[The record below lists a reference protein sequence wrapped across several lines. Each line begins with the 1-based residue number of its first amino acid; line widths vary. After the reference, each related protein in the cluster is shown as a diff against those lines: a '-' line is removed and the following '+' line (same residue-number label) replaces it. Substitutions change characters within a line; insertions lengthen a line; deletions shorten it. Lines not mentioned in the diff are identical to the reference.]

1 MATNTTTQQSYNPY
15 QSNPNIFGLQNLG
28 VGSNKGYDVPALPGQ
43 QLSPTIAKPLGNAVE
58 WIGDKLGMK
67 EGNISEAIAG
77 GPTQHTDP
85 LKLVKTAQAAETTG
99 GNTTLSA
106 DILRNKFGFNDQS
119 VIDSILNSQS
129 DRERYERELSGGGTP
144 QQKSAVDIYKES
156 NPYSDITPEWNP
168 ADFENQLNE
177 IYNQALGFANQQKSF
192 AEQMKQGNIAD
203 IEGQYGVSKGTLD
216 TSRGQAMGTL
226 QESDISARQRQ
237 EQSLDAIRRLYN
249 EMQMGY
255 NQRFGGASSAGEAA
269 RALAGQEQQRQ
280 SGTTRQAT
288 SDALRQI
295 EAQKVQV
302 EENYRNTLLDLEN
315 KKNTAINEANRN
327 FQSAILAIDKDL
339 GTAANEKSLAKMN
352 LLKEY
357 KTDLFNIKQQEAAFK
372 ANLETMKA
380 QADMQTQSALKQ
392 LQTSAGIGTS
402 AINTQY
408 GSATIDPRTGLA
420 MGSNQYNP
428 AVMTGQI
435 SKDELQ
441 NYLGQI
447 GQSRSDIPL
456 WMQR

>member
-1 MATNTTTQQSYNPY
+1 MAINTTTQQSYNPY

-58 WIGDKLGMK
+58 WIGDKLGLP

-85 LKLVKTAQAAETTG
+85 FKLVKTAQAAETAG
-99 GNTTLSA
+99 GNYMDYYTGWDSNQASKDFQDVFGGDL
-106 DILRNKFGFNDQS
+106 NKLKTARGVPS
-119 VIDSILNSQS
+119 GS
-129 DRERYERELSGGGTP
+129 DTAP
-144 QQKSAVDIYKES
+144 QKSAVDIYKEN

-177 IYNQALGFANQQKSF
+177 IYNQALGFANQQKGF
-192 AEQMKQGNIAD
+192 AEQMKTGNIAD

-216 TSRGQAMGTL
+216 TSKGQAMGTL

-237 EQSLDAIRRLYN
+237 EQSLDAIRRLYS

-295 EAQKVQV
+295 ETQKVQV
-302 EENYRNTLLDLEN
+302 EENYKNTLLDLEN
-315 KKNTAINEANRN
+315 KKATAINEANRN

-372 ANLETMKA
+372 ANIETMKA
-380 QADMQTQSALKQ
+380 QADMQTQSALQQ
-392 LQTSAGIGTS
+392 LQASAGQGQS
-402 AINTQY
+402 AVNTQM
-408 GSATIDPRTGLA
+408 GSTTINPQTGLT

-456 WMQR
+456 WMQQ